1 MLQSV
6 GKFLI
11 TQDKVPFWTWSRLVY
26 EIGFDGCELLI
37 IDAEGFDVD
46 ILNLEWLECWTL
58 WLTDWHLKCLHL
70 KKDDKF
76 MKVHRRDLPS
86 KAG

>member
-46 ILNLEWLECWTL
+46 ILNLE
-58 WLTDWHLKCLHL
+58 
-70 KKDDKF
+70 
-76 MKVHRRDLPS
+76 
-86 KAG
+86 